1 MNTNEITQH
10 TQQPT
15 LPFSNGETPKDVAP
29 VRESEPANIAELR
42 AENEKLKESLRLR
55 DAHDTLKQKL
65 KKAGARTPKLLLEAA
80 KHALRF
86 TADGMLENAH
96 EVIDD
101 LRDRFPEQ
109 FGRDIYRDPHMSI
122 DAGSGRDSK
131 PTLTRE
137 ALAKMKPEQIA
148 KLDWSDVR
156 RVLSGS

>member
-1 MNTNEITQH
+1 MNMNTDETTQH
-10 TQQPT
+10 TEQPT
-15 LPFSNGETPKDVAP
+15 LPFPEPEKVA
-29 VRESEPANIAELR
+29 ANDDLAALR

-80 KHALRF
+80 KHALKF
-86 TADGMLENAH
+86 TAEGLLENAH
-96 EVIDD
+96 EVVGD
-101 LRDRFPEQ
+101 LMDRFPEQ
-109 FGRDIYRDPHMSI
+109 FGHDTSRQPHMSI
-122 DAGSGRDSK
+122 DAGSGRESK

-156 RVLSGS
+156 RVLSN